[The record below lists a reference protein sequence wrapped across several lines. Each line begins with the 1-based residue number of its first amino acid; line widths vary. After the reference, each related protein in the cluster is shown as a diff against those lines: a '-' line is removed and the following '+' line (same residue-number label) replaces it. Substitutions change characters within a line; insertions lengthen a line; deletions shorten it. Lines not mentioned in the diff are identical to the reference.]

1 MLSQSITIR
10 PATVADAE
18 IIADLSRST
27 FYETFAASNKP
38 EDIEMFLSEQF
49 TRESLVAEVAISTN
63 IFFLAY
69 SGKELAG
76 YVKLRDRNNPRELK
90 GLTSL
95 EIARIYATEKMIG
108 KGVGKKL
115 MELSIETALQKKKQV
130 VWLAVWEKN
139 QRAIDFYTSWGF
151 EVFSK
156 QIFVLGKDLQKDWMM
171 KKML

>member
-1 MLSQSITIR
+1 MLIEQITIR
-10 PATVADAE
+10 AATKEDAE
-18 IIADLSRST
+18 TIADLSRTT
-27 FYETFAASNKP
+27 FYETFAPFNKP
-38 EDIEMFLSEQF
+38 EDMAMFLNEQF
-49 TRESLVAEVAISTN
+49 TRASLIEEVKVPSN

-69 SGKELAG
+69 AGKELAG
-76 YVKLRDRNNPRELK
+76 YVKLRERNHPKELK

-95 EIARIYATEKMIG
+95 EIARIYASANMIG

-115 MELSIETALQKKKQV
+115 MELSIEIARQKKKQA

-139 QRAIDFYTSWGF
+139 QRAIDFYTKWGF

-156 QIFVLGKDLQKDWMM
+156 QIFVLGSDLQKDWMM